1 MEEHNMYNYLYFN
14 ISLKKMS
21 PSARNNIDEWVY
33 DCLKNKNIDHIPIKR
48 VRFECIIHKLI

>member
-1 MEEHNMYNYLYFN
+1 MYNYLYFN